1 MKCEMIRDLLPLY
14 IDGLTSEASN
24 QEIEKHLKTCKEC
37 RNYYQEMTEELPD
50 PAPMSQE
57 EIRDVEL
64 MKKIRKKGRKKFVGF
79 LAAGILAAAL
89 LLSFGFSLTVSRVKF
104 EDVELD
110 YGVQGDTAYMN
121 IETRPGYE
129 VWVSGSVGGNDSE
142 LTVLT
147 VRKIG
152 GSQKDSM
159 HFEEELGTGEDPC
172 RWTIKFQDKTIVI
185 ENGKLVEERRKE

>member
-37 RNYYQEMTEELPD
+37 RNYYQEMTGELPD

-121 IETRPGYE
+121 IETRRDMR
-129 VWVSGSVGGNDSE
+129 SGCPE
-142 LTVLT
+142 AW
-147 VRKIG
+147 
-152 GSQKDSM
+152 
-159 HFEEELGTGEDPC
+159 GEM
-172 RWTIKFQDKTIVI
+172 I
-185 ENGKLVEERRKE
+185 LS